1 MNTTDLS
8 PTTAKAVNQTDEKT
22 SSDYRYDLEQLLA
35 DGYSIRIHPQGFS
48 MYPLFIPGRDE
59 AVIEPIGSKS
69 LRRNDVVLY
78 RRDSGILVLH
88 RIFKINSEGVWL
100 VGDNQTEIEGP
111 LRADQM
117 KGLLCAAIRN
127 DREIP
132 TSSPVYR
139 FLTSF
144 WLFLRPIRPVF
155 WKLSRLIRKLHG

>member
-8 PTTAKAVNQTDEKT
+8 PSPADTGKQTGGKT
-22 SSDYRYDLEQLLA
+22 SSNYQYDLEQLLA
-35 DGYSIRIHPQGFS
+35 NGYSIRIHPQGFS

-59 AVIEPIGSKS
+59 AVIEPVNIQT

-88 RIFKINSEGVWL
+88 RICKITSEGIWL

-111 LRADQM
+111 LRTDQI
-117 KGLLCAAIRN
+117 KGHLCIAVRN
-127 DREIP
+127 GREIP
-132 TSSPVYR
+132 VNTPTYR

-155 WKLSRLIRKLHG
+155 WKVSRFFRKLHN